1 MQVGIVGL
9 SLSGKTSTFRAVT
22 GVEAQLSH
30 ALGERREASQAVVAV
45 PDERLDKLEAAFQ
58 SKKRTAATVELVD
71 HPGIRPGAQDRE
83 AAFDPAVRGVEALA
97 AVVRAFGDP
106 AVPHP
111 LDRVDAAADLTTF
124 VEELILT
131 DLEVVE
137 RRLERI
143 EKDRSR
149 GRASSEAEYK
159 TLKRCQSA
167 LVEERSLRELEWT
180 RDEDAV
186 LKAFGLVSAK
196 PLLVVVNVDEDGI
209 SSATEAALRA
219 EAEKRGLPLGFLAAR
234 LELELA
240 DLAPEERETFRADYG
255 LEASARDVLVREAY
269 EGLDVITFYTVG
281 EKEARAWTLRRGA
294 TAVEAAGKIHTD
306 MARGFVRAEVIHY
319 DELMEHGTV
328 AAARDKGF
336 YRLEGRDY
344 VVKDGDTL
352 VIRFNK

>member
-1 MQVGIVGL
+1 MQVGVVGF

-22 GVEAQLSH
+22 GVEAPLSH
-30 ALGERREASQAVVAV
+30 SLGERREAMTAVVPV
-45 PDERLDKLEAAFQ
+45 PDERLDRLQALFQ
-58 SKKRTAATVELVD
+58 SKKRTPATMELVD

-83 AAFDPAVRGVEALA
+83 AAFDAAVRGVEALA
-97 AVVRAFGDP
+97 AVVRAFRSPG
-106 AVPHP
+106 VPHP
-111 LDRVDAAADLTTF
+111 LDRIDPAADLIAF
-124 VEELILT
+124 IEELILT

-137 RRLERI
+137 RRLERV
-143 EKDRSR
+143 EKDRQR
-149 GRASSEAEYK
+149 GRAVNEVEYK
-159 TLKRCQSA
+159 TLKRCQGT
-167 LVEERSLRELEWT
+167 LVEERSLREVEWT

-186 LKAFGLVSAK
+186 LKAFGLLSAK
-196 PLLVVVNVDEDGI
+196 PLLVVANVDEEGLDE
-209 SSATEAALRA
+209 ATHVALRGQ
-219 EAEKRGLPLGFLAAR
+219 AEKADFPLGALAAR

-240 DLAPEERETFRADYG
+240 DLTPDERETFRADYG
-255 LEASARDVLVREAY
+255 LEASARDVVLREAY
-269 EGLDVITFYTVG
+269 EALDVITFYTVG

-306 MARGFVRAEVIHY
+306 MAKGFVRAEVIHY

-328 AAARDKGF
+328 AAARDKGL